1 MEIWKDILNYEGL
14 YQVSN
19 YGNIKSL
26 NRINRNGKTVHEKIL
41 SQAKSTSGYLQ
52 VNLSKDNEV
61 KIFQVHRLVAVAFI
75 DNPDNKP
82 QVDHIDNNKH
92 NNHVKNLRWVTGKEN
107 MENVITKITLSNRPR
122 RKLSE
127 EHKEKISNGL
137 KGRVVSEYTREKLSK
152 ASKGRKVKEESIIKR
167 VEKCK
172 KPVICLNDNKKY
184 GSVKEASIYYDI
196 DQSGIIRVCKE
207 KQHTVKGLRFS
218 YYIDAR

>member
-19 YGNIKSL
+19 YGNVKSL

-52 VNLSKDNEV
+52 VNLSKDNKV

-92 NNHVKNLRWVTGKEN
+92 NNHVENLRWVTGKEN
-107 MENVITKITLSNRPR
+107 MGNVITKITLSNRPR

-127 EHKEKISNGL
+127 EQKEKISNGL
-137 KGRVVSEYTREKLSK
+137 KGRVVSE
-152 ASKGRKVKEESIIKR
+152 
-167 VEKCK
+167 
-172 KPVICLNDNKKY
+172 
-184 GSVKEASIYYDI
+184 
-196 DQSGIIRVCKE
+196 
-207 KQHTVKGLRFS
+207 
-218 YYIDAR
+218 

>member
-41 SQAKSTSGYLQ
+41 SQAKGTSGYLQ
-52 VNLSKDNEV
+52 VNLSKDNEA

-92 NNHVKNLRWVTGKEN
+92 NNHVENLRWVTGKEN
-107 MENVITKITLSNRPR
+107 MGNVITKITLSNRPR
-122 RKLSE
+122 RK
-127 EHKEKISNGL
+127 
-137 KGRVVSEYTREKLSK
+137 T
-152 ASKGRKVKEESIIKR
+152 
-167 VEKCK
+167 
-172 KPVICLNDNKKY
+172 
-184 GSVKEASIYYDI
+184 
-196 DQSGIIRVCKE
+196 
-207 KQHTVKGLRFS
+207 LRR
-218 YYIDAR
+218 A